1 MGIAP
6 IAKIWR
12 EKKMKHYVIDEET
25 LLELLQDSAR
35 LACLE
40 WDGVDN
46 WEWYLESRAEFV
58 AEMLGVGPD
67 EVQKQHLG
75 FDDVAKSQL
84 KFYQEL

>member
-1 MGIAP
+1 
-6 IAKIWR
+6 
-12 EKKMKHYVIDEET
+12 MKQYIIDEEA

-46 WEWYLESRAEFV
+46 WEWYMESRAEFV
-58 AEMLGVGPD
+58 AEMLGVSVD
-67 EVQKQHLG
+67 EVREQNLS

-84 KFYQEL
+84 KFYNEI

>member
-12 EKKMKHYVIDEET
+12 EKKMKHYIIDEET

-35 LACLE
+35 LVCLE

-46 WEWYLESRAEFV
+46 GTWYMESRAAFV
-58 AEMLGVGPD
+58 AEMLGVDED
-67 EVQKQHLG
+67 EVCKQDLS
-75 FDDVAKSQL
+75 FDDVARSQL
-84 KFYQEL
+84 KFYQEI